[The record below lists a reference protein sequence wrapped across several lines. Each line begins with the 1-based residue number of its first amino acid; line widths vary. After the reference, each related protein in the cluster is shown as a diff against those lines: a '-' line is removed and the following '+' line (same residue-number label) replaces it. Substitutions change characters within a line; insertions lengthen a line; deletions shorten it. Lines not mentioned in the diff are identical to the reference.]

1 MSVRQDWVASSDAGH
16 IGRERFS
23 GDAFA
28 LVQKRVI
35 VMARKYQCIAAAAGL
50 ATLVTVPSGA
60 LAMSVKF
67 SWVGYQP
74 CSSSSPAFIVSDVP
88 AGTARLAFKMV
99 DKNVPSY
106 PHGGGTIAYDDARE
120 IPTGAFSYKGPCP
133 PSGQRHTYE
142 WTVQA
147 LDGNGKAIAS
157 TTAAAKFPPR

>member
-1 MSVRQDWVASSDAGH
+1 MPDACEH
-16 IGRERFS
+16 FS
-23 GDAFA
+23 GD
-28 LVQKRVI
+28 VITCTRKTVI
-35 VMARKYQCIAAAAGL
+35 VMPTKRRCIAVAAGL
-50 ATLVTVPSGA
+50 ATLAIFPSGA

-74 CSSSSPAFIVSDVP
+74 CSSSSPAFTVSDVP

-106 PHGGGTIAYDDARE
+106 PHGGGTIAYDGARE

-133 PSGQRHTYE
+133 PSGQQHTYE

-157 TTAAAKFPPR
+157 TTATAKFPPR